1 MKKLVSLILT
11 VVLAL
16 SMGTIACAGAQAE
29 GETVKLTWAMGTGD
43 VAPIDNAMVL
53 EELNKMSSELIGVE
67 CDIQYFQNDQLL
79 ISIQSGEVFDIY
91 FTCSWYNNFNQA
103 VSQGLFAN
111 LDGKVQ
117 EMAPDLYASMTE
129 DVWELAHSSDGGLY
143 AIPVKKDY
151 AMMNFITY
159 PADKAAE
166 LGFEIPDR
174 ITAWSDLT
182 DFLVAWKATLADNEY
197 PVLIGG
203 NPAGMES
210 SFDFIDRTA
219 MIGCIFGTTDVV
231 TAFDD
236 PEVMERYRTM
246 AEWYKLG
253 LVNPDAA
260 QLNESSIDTTK
271 ERIGFVQAWPGY
283 DYSVS
288 NGYNTDMT
296 CFFGP
301 NLSTDGVQGS
311 MNALSVTLEEDEA
324 RMAAALKYIELCH
337 TNQLF
342 NDTMRYGVQGY
353 HWNYVTEEQSA
364 ACAGGVLRT
373 EGGTSNYAPWGF
385 SQPAYFET
393 SIAVS
398 QEQVDGI
405 AKAPV
410 MDQYDQY
417 YDAIATSA
425 NVSAMAGFTWD
436 SSAFTTNLAEITAIK
451 DEYYK
456 DFATGTRPIDDVYDE
471 FMQKMND
478 AGLQDMIADAQAQLN
493 AYLGK

>member
-260 QLNESSIDTTK
+260 QLNETSIDTTK

-373 EGGTSNYAPWGF
+373 EVGTSNYAPWGF

-398 QEQVDGI
+398 QEQVDGV

-436 SSAFTTNLAEITAIK
+436 SSAFTANLAEITAIK

-478 AGLQDMIADAQAQLN
+478 AGLQDMIADAQAQLD

>member
-231 TAFDD
+231 TVFDD

-246 AEWYKLG
+246 ADWYKLG

-337 TNQLF
+337 TNKLF

-373 EGGTSNYAPWGF
+373 EVGTSNYTPWGF

-398 QEQVDGI
+398 QEQV
-405 AKAPV
+405 
-410 MDQYDQY
+410 
-417 YDAIATSA
+417 
-425 NVSAMAGFTWD
+425 
-436 SSAFTTNLAEITAIK
+436 
-451 DEYYK
+451 
-456 DFATGTRPIDDVYDE
+456 
-471 FMQKMND
+471 
-478 AGLQDMIADAQAQLN
+478 
-493 AYLGK
+493 